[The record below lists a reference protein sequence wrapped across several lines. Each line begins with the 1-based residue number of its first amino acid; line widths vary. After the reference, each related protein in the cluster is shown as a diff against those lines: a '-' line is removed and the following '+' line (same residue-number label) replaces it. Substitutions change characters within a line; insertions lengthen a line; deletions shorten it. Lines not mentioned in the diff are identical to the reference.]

1 MTHGRILL
9 IVAAVWVA
17 SEIGVA
23 ISRRSRGGA
32 SRKDRGSLIVLWI
45 VISMS
50 CFLGSISRSIH
61 SARMPP
67 HSFWIGI
74 ALIIAG
80 ITVRAIAIATLWR
93 YFTVDVAI
101 ASGHELIERG
111 MYRFVRH
118 PSYSGAILSFIG
130 LGIAFQNWISLAV
143 VTIPTFCA
151 LLYRVRVEEAALIEH
166 FGDRYRDYM
175 ARTRRFV

>member
-1 MTHGRILL
+1 
-9 IVAAVWVA
+9 
-17 SEIGVA
+17 
-23 ISRRSRGGA
+23 
-32 SRKDRGSLIVLWI
+32 
-45 VISMS
+45 
-50 CFLGSISRSIH
+50 
-61 SARMPP
+61 MPP

-118 PSYSGAILSFIG
+118 PSYSGILLTLSG
-130 LGIAFQNWISLAV
+130 YCLAFTNWTALLAV
-143 VTIPTFCA
+143 VPGA
-151 LLYRVRVEEAALIEH
+151 VGLVYRIRVEERALLEAL
-166 FGDRYRDYM
+166 GEPYADYM
-175 ARTRRFV
+175 RRTKRLVPHLI